1 MSSFAPS
8 ISTVPGS
15 KAATRPRST
24 SSWIDFLLLSFMLMN
39 LALALDAA
47 QWSPGLDRLLMVTVF
62 SSLAGT
68 AVALSDFRSS
78 FAFFYSIITGIAA
91 ILYSLSDLAV
101 GAVSRQEAAYQ
112 ILQRSGTWVH
122 NAFSRQPTADPLVF
136 VLLLAILLWILGFN
150 ASWMYF
156 REQRKWQAIL
166 PTGLAMLVNL
176 YYAPHDLKLYFVFYL
191 ITAMLLLLRATLNE
205 KQRRWY
211 AEGIN
216 FPFDIGFD
224 VMRDGVIFILVVIML
239 SWGLPTALTDDK
251 NDLAK
256 PWQDSWSQAKEEWHK
271 LFDTL
276 DYGETGAVSSVVFT
290 ANHPLGGARSM
301 TNDPVMDVVTPLN
314 QYYQATILDTYT
326 SHSWELRNTV
336 PVNLQTKY
344 RFSPPSYAARRT
356 ITQTVT
362 MQQVANVL
370 MAAPMP
376 VDVSVP
382 ADVRAIPLELT
393 PDQALTTEI
402 VDVAEFGLLIAHESL
417 QPGQS
422 YTITSSISTATAAQ
436 LRADVAEYSPA
447 IRERYLQ
454 LPDTVPQRVFD
465 LAQEIAADYDNPY
478 DIAKAIETYLRQYEY
493 NDQIPGPGPEQDAA
507 DYFLFEERQ
516 GYCDYYATSMAVM
529 LRSLGIP
536 ARLVQGYATGEYD
549 PLAGSYRL
557 LEKDAHAWV
566 EVFFPTYGWIQ
577 FEPTASEPPIDRE
590 EHEEEKTATAG
601 QKPVRPTPDF
611 SNTRPED
618 HLPSPKDFSAT
629 SGGGRMRK
637 IPWRSLL
644 SALGFGLIALLVLGT
659 ALFILLLWRRIPR
672 SGIKLQ
678 TFSRPVQGQD
688 TIDRIWARILW
699 WASRLGLPHRAS
711 QTPAEQAAVLARAL
725 PPTAAEIDQ
734 LARLYAR
741 HNYSPHPLADEDM
754 AQASSLWAKLRGEFL
769 RAWLRRMFRK

>member
-1 MSSFAPS
+1 MSSLSASSPV
-8 ISTVPGS
+8 STLTTA
-15 KAATRPRST
+15 KASVSRASARR
-24 SSWIDFLLLSFMLMN
+24 WIDFLLLSFILID
-39 LALALDAA
+39 LAISLEAA
-47 QWSPGLDRLLMVTVF
+47 SWSPGLDRLLGVAFLAV
-62 SSLAGT
+62 LAGT
-68 AVALSDFRSS
+68 LVAISDFGV
-78 FAFFYSIITGIAA
+78 AFVLIYAVVTGIAA
-91 ILYSLSDLAV
+91 IFYSLADLATGV
-101 GAVSRQEAAYQ
+101 VSRREAAYQ
-112 ILQRSGTWVH
+112 IIERSVAWLNNTIAGT
-122 NAFSRQPTADPLVF
+122 PGADTMVF

-150 ASWMYF
+150 ATWMYF
-156 REQRKWQAIL
+156 RERRKWQAVL
-166 PTGLAMLVNL
+166 PAGLAMLVNL
-176 YYAPHDLKLYFVFYL
+176 YYASDDLKIYFIFYL
-191 ITAMLLLLRATLNE
+191 IAAMLLLLRATLAE
-205 KQRRWY
+205 KQMQWY

-224 VMRDGVIFILVVIML
+224 VMRDGVIFIVLVVML
-239 SWGLPTALTDDK
+239 SWVMPGAIAGSDDK
-251 NDLAK
+251 SDVAQNPLT
-256 PWQDSWSQAKEEWHK
+256 QLKEEWEK
-271 LFDTL
+271 LFGAL
-276 DYGETGAVSSVVFT
+276 NYGEGTVSSVVFT
-290 ANHPLGGARSM
+290 ASHPLGGARSLS
-301 TNDPVMDVVTPLN
+301 NELVMNVKTPEN
-314 QYYQATILDTYT
+314 SYYQATVLDTYT

-344 RFSPPSYAARRT
+344 HFALPSYAARRT

-402 VDVAEFGLLIAHESL
+402 VDMAEFGLLIAHESL

-507 DYFLFEERQ
+507 DYFLFEEQQ

-536 ARLVQGYATGEYD
+536 TRLVQGYATGEYD

-590 EHEEEKTATAG
+590 EHEEEKAATAG
-601 QKPVRPTPDF
+601 KKSVHPTPDV
-611 SNTRPED
+611 SDLDPD
-618 HLPSPKDFSAT
+618 VKLPPRKDVSSP
-629 SGGGRMRK
+629 SGIGRVRQISWRSLKTNIGLALVVILWLGVILVIVLLWRK
-637 IPWRSLL
+637 IPR
-644 SALGFGLIALLVLGT
+644 LGVRFQAPTPQKDKDVIN
-659 ALFILLLWRRIPR
+659 
-672 SGIKLQ
+672 
-678 TFSRPVQGQD
+678 
-688 TIDRIWARILW
+688 RIWARLLW

-711 QTPAEQAAVLARAL
+711 QTPAEQAATLSQAL

-741 HNYSPHPLADEDM
+741 HNYSPHPLADDDM
-754 AQASSLWAKLRGEFL
+754 AQASSLWVKLRGEFL
-769 RAWLRRMFRK
+769 RAWLRKMFRK